1 MDPTAELGRKAAI
14 RPLSANRLAPEDACP
29 EPPGPPTG
37 RHAHDADHIPNGDT
51 ADGPGAPE
59 RWNDVDGV
67 LDFTGEEHLAQAS
80 HISTNRSWHAKPG
93 TYVCLQTTP
102 AAPSTAMTSGCP
114 APGTGGTRQDLR
126 GPRRRRRR
134 SDQQLGMRAIHG
146 AQFLGPPIA
155 PRKVSGAHTLPDSI
169 GTRPGRHPRRGR
181 RCPPRR
187 GETQCRQRPN
197 ASTRSSCSCVGA
209 CRAWPHARPSACPWT
224 LVGARCRERPSTRAS
239 RRWPALAPGHLA
251 RHCLSGVP
259 GAPRTTRTLRLA
271 RAALLG

>member
-1 MDPTAELGRKAAI
+1 MMRTTSQMGTQPTA
-14 RPLSANRLAPEDACP
+14 
-29 EPPGPPTG
+29 PGPPRDGTTWTG
-37 RHAHDADHIPNGDT
+37 
-51 ADGPGAPE
+51 
-59 RWNDVDGV
+59 
-67 LDFTGEEHLAQAS
+67 F
-80 HISTNRSWHAKPG
+80 STS
-93 TYVCLQTTP
+93 QTTP

-271 RAALLG
+271 RAALLGTWPPRAQSRQRVPSRPGTRGARVRAAPTRPGTCPRSCRGAAGTTSWAAARP